1 MRRPVDH
8 DVGQVGQQLGGGEL
22 VCREGEESRVPLD
35 EACGGAARQELRVA
49 EHVFQ
54 EEDVGLHSADVE
66 LVERALHLLHR
77 VQEGV
82 GLADHL
88 DEERVVV
95 ARDDVPGGHRAVEA
109 DSWAP
114 GGAVRLDPPGVG
126 LELALRVLCCV
137 KGGGEYLSHSSAT
150 PLPRR
155 RVDRHA
161 SDLSNIASDAGAA
174 ASSSQSASDSL
185 VNIRYQVTSNVP
197 SFEYG
202 AMHTHTTLRSPL

>member
-1 MRRPVDH
+1 M
-8 DVGQVGQQLGGGEL
+8 
-22 VCREGEESRVPLD
+22 PLD

-137 KGGGEYLSHSSAT
+137 KGGGG
-150 PLPRR
+150 R
-155 RVDRHA
+155 
-161 SDLSNIASDAGAA
+161 
-174 ASSSQSASDSL
+174 Q
-185 VNIRYQVTSNVP
+185 
-197 SFEYG
+197 FEG
-202 AMHTHTTLRSPL
+202 GGGNKER